1 MVHGS
6 FVAVFMQKIKV
17 KLNRNA
23 SNFGPVQNWL
33 AAARA
38 ASGQYVKFLFS
49 DDLLLEDCIRKLV
62 VQLDSKTGFVYS
74 VALIGPSLEAS
85 KPAYVD
91 RGLLR
96 GLSRHI
102 PSFRGLMSYA
112 LFAGSRVPVSPGAAL
127 FRTCDVVS
135 SLSRSIDHPTSLD
148 SLNTGA
154 GPDVVY
160 SWMLF

>member
-1 MVHGS
+1 MIVSDNCSTDGTWELCCR
-6 FVAVFMQKIKV
+6 FYAENPKV

-49 DDLLLEDCIRKLV
+49 DDLLLEGCIRNLV

-91 RGLLR
+91 RGLTKGTIRHAPSSR
-96 GLSRHI
+96 GGSVMRFSQVHAFQLV
-102 PSFRGLMSYA
+102 PAQLC
-112 LFAGSRVPVSPGAAL
+112 FAHA
-127 FRTCDVVS
+127 
-135 SLSRSIDHPTSLD
+135 
-148 SLNTGA
+148 
-154 GPDVVY
+154 
-160 SWMLF
+160 M